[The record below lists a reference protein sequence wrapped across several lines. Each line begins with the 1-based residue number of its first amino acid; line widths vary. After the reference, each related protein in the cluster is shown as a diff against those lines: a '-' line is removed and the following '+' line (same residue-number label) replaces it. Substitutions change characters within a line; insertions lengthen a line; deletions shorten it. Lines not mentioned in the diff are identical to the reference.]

1 MPNDKMLRSVT
12 GGVTLD
18 TILRAPIRTGIVDA
32 YEKTDSL
39 CTWMIE
45 KYADGTLRMRS
56 NGYIVVSLNYAA
68 SGNIFIGGYL
78 LQFPEESLRPCL
90 INCNTL
96 ESSGASF
103 YATSTAQDNKT
114 SALVQ
119 FSRNAAGQAIRTQ
132 HAVEI
137 VGTWK

>member
-1 MPNDKMLRSVT
+1 MANNEMPRSAM
-12 GGVTLD
+12 GGITLD
-18 TILRAPIRTGIVDA
+18 TILRALIRTGIVDT
-32 YEKTDSL
+32 YRKTDDL
-39 CTWMIE
+39 CTWVIE

-68 SGNIFIGGYL
+68 NGNVFLGGYL

-90 INCNTL
+90 INCNTF
-96 ESSGASF
+96 ENSGVSF
-103 YATSTAQDNKT
+103 FATGTSQNNKAM
-114 SALVQ
+114 ALVQ
-119 FSRNAAGQAIRTQ
+119 FSKNSAGQAVRTQ

>member
-1 MPNDKMLRSVT
+1 MQW

-18 TILRAPIRTGIVDA
+18 TILRALIRTGIVDA

-56 NGYIVVSLNYAA
+56 DGYIVVSLNYAA
-68 SGNIFIGGYL
+68 SGNAFLGGYL
-78 LQFPEESLRPCL
+78 LEFPEDSLRPCL

-96 ESSGASF
+96 ENSGVSF
-103 YATSTAQDNKT
+103 FATATSQDNKAM
-114 SALVQ
+114 ALVQ
-119 FSRNAAGQAIRTQ
+119 FSKSSAGQAVRTQ

>member
-18 TILRAPIRTGIVDA
+18 TILRALIRTGIVDT
-32 YEKTDSL
+32 YRKTDDL
-39 CTWMIE
+39 CTWVIE

-56 NGYIVVSLNYAA
+56 DGYIVVSLNYAA
-68 SGNIFIGGYL
+68 NGNTFLGGYL
-78 LQFPEESLRPCL
+78 LEFPEDSLRPCL
-90 INCNTL
+90 INCNTF
-96 ESSGASF
+96 ENSGVSF
-103 YATSTAQDNKT
+103 FATATSQDNKT
-114 SALVQ
+114 RALVQ
-119 FSRNAAGQAIRTQ
+119 FSKNMAGQAIRTQ